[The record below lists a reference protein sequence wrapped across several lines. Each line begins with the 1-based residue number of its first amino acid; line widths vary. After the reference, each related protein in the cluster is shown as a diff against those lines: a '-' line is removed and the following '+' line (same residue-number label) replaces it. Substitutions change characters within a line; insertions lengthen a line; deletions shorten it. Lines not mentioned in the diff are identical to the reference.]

1 MHEKLDVLLVSPYTL
16 RQDPKEQQIMKPYP
30 ALGLLYIAAALRQEP
45 GLSIEVFDNTFTR
58 QDSEFS
64 TALRVKKPKIVGVH
78 ANIVCREVA
87 GRMIREAKAAG
98 AIVITGGP
106 DPSTYEDLY
115 LKDYGADYLVL
126 GEGETTARDLVRTLL
141 NGEDVSLI
149 QGVAY
154 LKNGE
159 IFRTPGRPM
168 VKDID
173 VFPMPAWDMLDM
185 EPYLTSWRKK
195 HGYTSLHI
203 MTSRGCPFSCNWC
216 SKEIF
221 ARTFRQHSP
230 QRVTDEMV
238 YLKQTYGVDQ
248 LWLADDLVGVNK
260 KWMVRWQDEV
270 VKRDAAVPYECLTRV
285 DLVNETLLQQLKDT
299 GCWKIYYGAE
309 SGSQKVLD
317 AMHKETSLEEIY
329 RARRLSQDYGIQ
341 VGFFMMFGYPGEEM
355 ADIKLTEK
363 MLMDLVPDS
372 AGFSVAY
379 PLRGTPF
386 YEQIKAEM
394 EPMQHQWNSTN
405 ENRLLFTA
413 RYPNRYYALTIR
425 SLLKRMQVKRDRR
438 SRKFYPALP
447 LDLGKIAAYETG
459 RQVIL
464 LTSEW
469 RKKRKAT
476 TKKQLAVEGSN
487 PTSAS

>member
-45 GLSIEVFDNTFTR
+45 GLKIEIYDNTFTK

-64 TALRVKKPKIVGVH
+64 QTLKARKPRIVGIH
-78 ANIVCREVA
+78 ANIVCREAA
-87 GRMIREAKAAG
+87 GKMIREAKEAG

-106 DPSTYEDLY
+106 DPSTYEDMY
-115 LKDYGADYLVL
+115 LNDFGADYLVL
-126 GEGETTARDLVRTLL
+126 GEGETTATELVRALL
-141 NGEDVSLI
+141 AGEDITPV
-149 QGVAY
+149 QGVAFM
-154 LKNGE
+154 KEGK
-159 IFRTPGRPM
+159 IFRTPARVM

-173 VFPMPAWDMLDM
+173 VFPMPAWDMIDM

-221 ARTFRQHSP
+221 SRTFRQHSP
-230 QRVTDEMV
+230 KRVTDEMV
-238 YLKQTYGVDQ
+238 YLKQTYGIDQ

-260 KWMVRWQDEV
+260 KWMARWREEV
-270 VKRDAAVPYECLTRV
+270 VSRNAAVPYECLTRV
-285 DLVNETLLQQLKDT
+285 DLVNETLMGQLKDT

-317 AMHKETSLEEIY
+317 AMNKETSLEEIY
-329 RARRLSQDYGIQ
+329 KARKLSREFGIQ
-341 VGFFMMFGYPGEEM
+341 VGFFMMFGYPGEEL
-355 ADIKLTEK
+355 ADVKLTEK
-363 MLMDLVPDS
+363 MLMDCLPDS

-394 EPMQHQWNSTN
+394 QPQQHQWSSTN

-413 RYPNRYYALTIR
+413 RFPNQYYTLTIR
-425 SLLKRMQVKRDRR
+425 SLLKRMQVKRDLQQ
-438 SRKFYPALP
+438 RKLKPALL
-447 LDLGKIAAYETG
+447 LDFGKIAAYEGG
-459 RQVIL
+459 RAAVL
-464 LTSEW
+464 WRSEW
-469 RKKRKAT
+469 HKKRKAT
-476 TKKQLAVEGSN
+476 IKQKAEVVG
-487 PTSAS
+487 

>member
-16 RQDPKEQQIMKPYP
+16 RQDVKEQQIMKPYP

-45 GLSIEVFDNTFTR
+45 GLTIEIFDNTFT
-58 QDSEFS
+58 QDAKAFS
-64 TALRVKKPKIVGVH
+64 RTLAARKPRIVGIH
-78 ANIVCREVA
+78 ANIVCREIA
-87 GRMIREAKAAG
+87 GKMIREAKEAG
-98 AIVITGGP
+98 AIVMTGGP
-106 DPSTYEDLY
+106 DPSTYEDMY
-115 LKDYGADYLVL
+115 LRDFGADYLVL

-141 NGEDVSLI
+141 TGGDVGLV
-149 QGVAY
+149 QGLGY
-154 LKNGE
+154 LKDGAV
-159 IFRTPGRPM
+159 FRTPARHM

-173 VFPMPAWDMLDM
+173 VFPMPAWDMLDLQ
-185 EPYLTSWRKK
+185 PYFEGWRKK

-238 YLKQTYGVDQ
+238 HLKQTYGVDQ

-260 KWMVRWQDEV
+260 KWMTRWRDEV
-270 VKRDAAVPYECLTRV
+270 VSRNAAIPYECLTRV

-317 AMHKETSLEEIY
+317 AMHKEAEVTEIY
-329 RARRLSQDYGIQ
+329 TARRLTKQANIQ
-341 VGFFMMFGYPGEEM
+341 VGFFMMFGYPGEEL

-386 YEQIKAEM
+386 YEQMKAQM
-394 EPMQHQWNSTN
+394 QPQQHQWSSTN
-405 ENRLLFTA
+405 ENRLLFEG
-413 RYPNRYYALTIR
+413 RFPNRYYALTIR
-425 SLLKRMQVKRDRR
+425 SLMKRMQVKRDVQA
-438 SRKFYPALP
+438 RKFKPVLA

-459 RQVIL
+459 RRAVL
-464 LTSEW
+464 LRSEW
-469 RKKRKAT
+469 RKKRKAALK
-476 TKKQLAVEGSN
+476 TKVEVAG
-487 PTSAS
+487 